1 MSILE
6 SYSNLKKSEKG
17 AWISIIT
24 YIFLSI
30 FKVVVGNL
38 THSDVL
44 LADGLNNATDIIVSI
59 AILIGLKVSQK
70 PPDLDHPYGHFR
82 AETISAL
89 IASFVMATVGLNVIY
104 NAGRVLFQA
113 NKTAPDITA
122 AWVAIFCALVM
133 YLVYLYNRNLA
144 AKVNNKTLM
153 AAAHDNRSDAF
164 VSIGAAV
171 GIIGSQFGLPWLD
184 PLAAVIVGFAICKT
198 AWDIFRESSHALT
211 DGFDETKLTALRKTI
226 QKTSGVKAINDIKAR
241 IYGSNVFIDVVVQV
255 DPSLNVVDSH
265 RITEAIEKTM
275 LKKHNISNVHIHIE
289 PMEQQ

>member
-1 MSILE
+1 ME

-24 YIFLSI
+24 YIFLSA
-30 FKVVVGNL
+30 FKVAVGSL

-89 IASFVMATVGLNVIY
+89 IASFVMATVGLNVIF

-144 AKVNNKTLM
+144 TKVNNKTLM
-153 AAAHDNRSDAF
+153 AAARDNRSDAF
-164 VSIGAAV
+164 VSIGAAI

-184 PLAAVIVGFAICKT
+184 PLAAVAVGFAICKT

-226 QKTSGVKAINDIKAR
+226 QKTSGVRAINDIKAR

-255 DPSLNVVDSH
+255 DPTLNVVDSH
-265 RITEAIEKTM
+265 RITEVIEKTM
-275 LKKHNISNVHIHIE
+275 LKQHNISNVHIHIE
-289 PMEQQ
+289 PMEQK

>member
-1 MSILE
+1 MVE

-24 YIFLSI
+24 YIFLSA
-30 FKVVVGNL
+30 FKVVVGNW
-38 THSDVL
+38 TNSDVL

-89 IASFVMATVGLNVIY
+89 IASFVMVTVGLNVIY
-104 NAGRVLFQA
+104 NAGRVLFEE

-153 AAAHDNRSDAF
+153 AAAKDNRSDAF
-164 VSIGAAV
+164 VSVGAAI

-184 PLAAVIVGFAICKT
+184 PLAAVVVGFVICKT

-211 DGFDETKLTALRKTI
+211 DGFDETKLTAMRKTI
-226 QKTSGVKAINDIKAR
+226 EKTSGVKAINDIKAR
-241 IYGSNVFIDVVVQV
+241 IYGSNVFIDVAVQV
-255 DPSLNVVDSH
+255 DPTLNVVDSH

-275 LKKHNISNVHIHIE
+275 LKQHNISNVHIHIE
-289 PMEQQ
+289 PMEKK